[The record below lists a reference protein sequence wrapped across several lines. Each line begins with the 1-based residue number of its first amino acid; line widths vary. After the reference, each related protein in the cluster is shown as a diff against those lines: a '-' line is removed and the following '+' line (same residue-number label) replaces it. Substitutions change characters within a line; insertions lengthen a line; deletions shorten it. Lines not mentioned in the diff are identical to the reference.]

1 MVTGEQEDERTMR
14 KPLSQAEWLILAGA
28 SLILLVADL
37 LFGALLGGNA
47 SGVAG
52 VPIWI
57 ELPAAE
63 LLLVLLLRRARPGL
77 AWPIS
82 YGLILSALVVADVT
96 PVVSD
101 ALRIFRSL
109 GPFLDAPILTLLIE
123 LCLWIGSALMVAGV
137 VLYWRRGGD

>member
-1 MVTGEQEDERTMR
+1 MR
-14 KPLSQAEWLILAGA
+14 KTLSTAE
-28 SLILLVADL
+28 SLILGGAALILVVADF
-37 LFGALLGGNA
+37 LFGAVLGGNA
-47 SGVAG
+47 AGVAG

-63 LLLVLLLRRARPGL
+63 ILLVLLLRRARPAL

-82 YGLILSALVVADVT
+82 YGLILSALIVADVT

-101 ALRIFRSL
+101 FLRIFRSL
-109 GPFLDAPILTLLIE
+109 NAFLAAPILTLLIE